1 MKCDKMVLSFGRIA
15 QLVRAFAS
23 HARGQGFESLCVHQ
37 FLILNLIETSLVQ
50 PGGRLFFNK
59 FYFEIIFKNKKLP
72 VKTDSLY
79 GGPSRTR
86 T

>member
-1 MKCDKMVLSFGRIA
+1 MKCDKMIFVSGRIA

-37 FLILNLIETSLVQ
+37 FLITALIKTSLGQ

-59 FYFEIIFKNKKLP
+59 FYLEIIFKNKKLP